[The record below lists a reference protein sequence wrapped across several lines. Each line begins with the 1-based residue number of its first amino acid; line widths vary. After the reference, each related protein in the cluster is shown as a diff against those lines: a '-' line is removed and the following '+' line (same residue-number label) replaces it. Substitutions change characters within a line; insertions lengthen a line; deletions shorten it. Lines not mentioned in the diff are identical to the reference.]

1 MERELAELFAELNP
15 EFKLNEE
22 GKLYLRC
29 QTAQYGHIEAA
40 RPFND
45 D

>member
-1 MERELAELFAELNP
+1 LFAEQNP
-15 EFKLNEE
+15 ELKLKEE

-40 RPFND
+40 RL
-45 D
+45 